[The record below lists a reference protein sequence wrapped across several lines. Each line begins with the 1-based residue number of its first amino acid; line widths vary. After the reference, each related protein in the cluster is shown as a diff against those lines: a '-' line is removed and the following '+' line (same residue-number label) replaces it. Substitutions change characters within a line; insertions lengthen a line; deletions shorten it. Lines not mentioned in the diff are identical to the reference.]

1 MGFGGSQFWTTGPEI
16 TSLQVLSN
24 LPPTVVVP
32 LLDQEDEA
40 PALGGTGE
48 PNQTGSRQEKLVPLV
63 PLPDLPEPSI
73 RQASAD
79 PPAEQSEKSGPIVE
93 EPVLVEARMENPTE
107 DEKPAPPPV
116 TVAPPPAIR
125 NDKINKIEPAV
136 AAVKEPA
143 DKEMRNSSNP
153 DFVNDVA
160 EVNVK
165 MTIENIRTQS
175 QVLKE
180 MEDAGEIQILGG
192 MYDISTGAVHFY
204 E

>member
-1 MGFGGSQFWTTGPEI
+1 
-16 TSLQVLSN
+16 L
-24 LPPTVVVP
+24 
-32 LLDQEDEA
+32 
-40 PALGGTGE
+40 
-48 PNQTGSRQEKLVPLV
+48 
-63 PLPDLPEPSI
+63 
-73 RQASAD
+73 
-79 PPAEQSEKSGPIVE
+79 
-93 EPVLVEARMENPTE
+93 
-107 DEKPAPPPV
+107 
-116 TVAPPPAIR
+116 
-125 NDKINKIEPAV
+125 INKIEPAV